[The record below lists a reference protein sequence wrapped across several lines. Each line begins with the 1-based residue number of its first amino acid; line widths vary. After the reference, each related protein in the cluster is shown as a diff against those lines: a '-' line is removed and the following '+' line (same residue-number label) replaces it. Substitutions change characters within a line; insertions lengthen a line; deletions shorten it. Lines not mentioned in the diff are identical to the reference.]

1 MAIGEF
7 ALRNIKDSS
16 AKALIHYYNK
26 TYGSKM
32 PFTEYNM
39 KEAKSLIYEHT
50 RVLGLDRDE
59 LYYTLRDFSEI
70 IDDLGE
76 EPVYNMGSLR
86 NIIGHYRYEVK
97 LSKGEI

>member
-7 ALRNIKDSS
+7 ALKNIKDSS

-32 PFTEYNM
+32 PFTDFNM
-39 KEAKSLIYEHT
+39 KEAKSLIHEHT
-50 RVLGLDRDE
+50 KILGLKRDD

-70 IDDLGE
+70 IQDLNE
-76 EPVYNMGSLR
+76 EPVYNMEDLKKT
-86 NIIGHYRYEVK
+86 IGHYRYMVK